1 MKSRYAQYLL
11 QLGALAA
18 AYALVGRL
26 GLLLW
31 VQHGPLWLLWP
42 ASGLALAALLRFG
55 THLWPAITL
64 GSLIHTLLTQSVSFP
79 GALGIA
85 SANTLQAVTAVALLR
100 RAGFRNELE
109 RLRDILA
116 LAGLAGFVAPVI
128 GACLG
133 IASMI
138 ADQALPAD
146 AFLRRSLMWW
156 SQNAM
161 SNLLVTPFLLTWSVS
176 PRPRRPAAP
185 LAAAALLV
193 VLAGVSTAVFVQ
205 TFSLAEV
212 AYPLAYAVFPLL
224 IWAALWFGPRG
235 AATATFLVAV
245 VAAIAAAQ
253 HAPRFSE
260 QVFLQKLIQLQAF
273 LAVASITALALAAA
287 AAERQQA
294 EGSRLRS
301 ELQFRLIWER
311 SVDGMRLLNTD
322 GTILQVNA
330 SFCRMVGMEEER
342 LVGQPFTIVHAESER
357 PALLQR
363 FRDEAQQKKLEAH
376 LEQEVDLWNGQ
387 RLWVEVSNSTLQAT
401 GEPPLV
407 LSIFRDITLRK
418 RTEEALH
425 LGAERY
431 RSLFEAN
438 PHPMWVFDEETL
450 AFVAVNDAAVAHY
463 GYTSDEF
470 LHMSILDMR
479 PPEEVPRLMNFLS
492 DRRSNKQRAGVWRH
506 RKKDG
511 TLIDVEISSHEIQF
525 NERPARVVLANDI
538 TERLRTESA
547 IRSSEAKYRSL
558 VENLEQS
565 VFLKDRDLCFVAA
578 NKRFCESVNR
588 AETDIVGRTDYDLYP
603 RRLAE
608 RYRTDDYKVLEQG
621 RRAEVEEQTLIA
633 GNPRTVRIVKTPV
646 KDDQGQIVGVLGIFW
661 DVTDQR
667 SLEAQLRQAQKMEAV
682 GQLAGGVAH
691 DFNNLLTVIL
701 GNLSLVLSKWPPAD
715 EAPEMLDS
723 ARKAGQRAAELT
735 KQLLGFSRRTVLRP
749 QAINL
754 NTCIDETVAMLRR
767 AIDPRI
773 TLETKT
779 MPELGTVHA
788 DPGQMNQVL
797 MNLCINSRDAMP
809 DGGRLYLEAANVHI
823 DESQARLTVDA
834 QPGDYVRLRVRD
846 TGHGIPPEI
855 RARIFEPFFTTKE
868 LGKGTGLGLAMVFG
882 IVKQHKGWIECH
894 SDVGRGTRFDIYL
907 PQSTAPPPEQTALAP
922 MRRQGH
928 ETILLVDDE
937 AMIRQ
942 LGQKTLQQHGYQV
955 LLAENGL
962 QGLTIYQREMGKIDL
977 VILDLSMP
985 QISGRDTLK
994 HLRRLD
1000 PNVRVL
1006 FSSGFSAETVTET
1019 EADGVVGFLSKPYS
1033 PVDMVDVVGA
1043 VLERSRRVPAV
1054 SNGPTARAES
1064 PPTVAAAPTEPSH

>member
-1 MKSRYAQYLL
+1 MKSRSALYLV
-11 QLGALAA
+11 QLAALAA
-18 AYALVGRL
+18 AYLAAAELGRL
-26 GLLLW
+26 L
-31 VQHGPLWLLWP
+31 QTEHGPIWLLWP
-42 ASGLALAALLRFG
+42 ATGLALAALLRFG
-55 THLWPAITL
+55 AHLWPAIAAASFVYTAVIA
-64 GSLIHTLLTQSVSFP
+64 GSPVAAAVPLAI
-79 GALGIA
+79 G
-85 SANTLQAVTAVALLR
+85 NTLQALVGVYLLR
-100 RAGFRNELE
+100 RAGFRNELD
-109 RLRDILA
+109 RLHDVLA
-116 LAGLAGFVAPVI
+116 LTLGAGLLAPVVSALVGNI
-128 GACLG
+128 GFLWL
-133 IASMI
+133 
-138 ADQALPAD
+138 DQLAVD
-146 AFLRRSLMWW
+146 EIFDRSAERWA
-156 SQNAM
+156 QNAL
-161 SNLLVTPFLLTWSVS
+161 SNMLIVPVLLTWSTSS
-176 PRPRRPAAP
+176 PLLRRRIHP
-185 LAAAALLV
+185 LAIVGLV
-193 VLAGVSTAVFVQ
+193 AGLMAISAAVFNQ
-205 TFSLAEV
+205 TFRLEDIS
-212 AYPLAYAVFPLL
+212 YPLAYAVFPLL
-224 IWAALWFGPRG
+224 VWTALWFGPRG
-235 AATATFLVAV
+235 AATAIAAVALVAALF
-245 VAAIAAAQ
+245 AAL
-253 HAPRFSE
+253 HAPMFTP
-260 QVFLQKLIQLQAF
+260 QAFHQKLIQVQTF
-273 LAVASITALALAAA
+273 FAVAALTNLALAAA

-311 SVDGMRLLNTD
+311 SVDGMRLLSTD
-322 GTILQVNA
+322 GVVLQVNA
-330 SFCRMVGMEEER
+330 AFCRMVGMDEEH
-342 LVGQPFTIVHAESER
+342 LIGQPFTIVHAESER
-357 PALLQR
+357 TTLLQR
-363 FRDEAQQKKLEAH
+363 FREDAHQKKLEAH

-387 RLWVEVSNSTLQAT
+387 RLWVEVSNSMLQAT

-450 AFVAVNDAAVAHY
+450 AFLAVNDAAVAHY
-463 GYTSDEF
+463 GYDRDEF
-470 LHMSILDMR
+470 LHMSILDIR
-479 PPEEVPRLMNFLS
+479 PADEVPRLMDYLAKRES
-492 DRRSNKQRAGVWRH
+492 DKQRAGVWRH
-506 RKKDG
+506 RKKNG
-511 TLIDVEISSHEIQF
+511 VLLDVEISSHEIQF

-538 TERLRTESA
+538 TVRLRAESA

-565 VFLKDRDLCFVAA
+565 VFLKDRDLCFVAG

-588 AETDIVGRTDYDLYP
+588 SEEDIVGRTDYDLYP

-608 RYRTDDYKVLEQG
+608 RYRADDYKVLEQG

-715 EAPEMLDS
+715 EAPDMLES

-749 QAINL
+749 QSVSL

-779 MPELGTVHA
+779 TPELGTVHA

-809 DGGRLYLEAANVHI
+809 DGGRLVLEAANVHI

-882 IVKQHKGWIECH
+882 IIKQHKGWIECH

-907 PQSTAPPPEQTALAP
+907 PQSTAPPPEPTALAP
-922 MRRQGH
+922 VRRHGN
-928 ETILLVDDE
+928 EKILLIDDE

-1033 PVDMVDVVGA
+1033 PIDMVDQVRVV
-1043 VLERSRRVPAV
+1043 LDRCRRVAVV
-1054 SNGPTARAES
+1054 SNGPAAES
-1064 PPTVAAAPTEPSH
+1064 RAQEPASGGS